1 MYRLIPTSGHC
12 LYSSLSPEQAS
23 PRHPMRE
30 WSHSLIVSRY
40 LLNAISFGNLS
51 LNTISKLATTHAH
64 VLLFSI
70 LLSCFT
76 FFKGVIQS
84 TMLKK
89 KSCVYLSPSFYC
101 QFFKGS
107 LLSILFTIIFLYLGL
122 CLVHK
127 ELSTSIS

>member
-1 MYRLIPTSGHC
+1 MHMSYYFAFC
-12 LYSSLSPEQAS
+12 
-23 PRHPMRE
+23 
-30 WSHSLIVSRY
+30 Y
-40 LLNAISFGNLS
+40 LA
-51 LNTISKLATTHAH
+51 
-64 VLLFSI
+64 LL
-70 LLSCFT
+70 

-89 KSCVYLSPSFYC
+89 KKVVCIYLSPSFYC